1 MNASARLAI
10 LACGALLACGTSSA
24 AKHPATTAD
33 AVADGAEPV
42 DAAAE
47 VTPVFVTLP
56 LRADGHFLRA
66 ADGRAVFLR
75 GLNVSNAAKYE
86 PTHNGTASAKAFA
99 QMAGWGFNTV
109 RLLTFWGAVMTAP
122 PGAGVEELQ
131 PDAVYLAQLD
141 QRIAEAADAGLLV
154 VLDMHQDIFGFGF
167 GDNGAPPAACDASHY
182 AAHKVVSPWFLNYLD
197 PNVQACFDGLYAD
210 TKVRAAF
217 VAAWHFLAQR
227 YKGDP
232 RIVAFDLLNEPHN
245 GSHPVASFQPDVLFP
260 FFRVILDE
268 VRSVDPTRLVVIEP
282 PTAMLV
288 SDAIESE
295 AFARPGI
302 VWGPHHYHVIVHEGV
317 AYDPDTRPAL
327 VDAPIARFLAAADIV
342 AGGAGPSFFGEFGVP
357 ITEGDDTLVLDTLD
371 DFDAGFASWSYWS
384 YDPEGFGVLLP
395 DGSPRAKL
403 LAALCRPNVQKV
415 AGTPTSLAW
424 NRETHTLTLG
434 YDTGPQDVGATE
446 LWAGLTPAM
455 LAGAATPSEVLVQ

>member
-131 PDAVYLAQLD
+131 PDPVYLAQLD

-167 GDNGAPPAACDASHY
+167 GDNGAPPAACDVKIS
-182 AAHKVVSPWFLNYLD
+182 
-197 PNVQACFDGLYAD
+197 
-210 TKVRAAF
+210 
-217 VAAWHFLAQR
+217 
-227 YKGDP
+227 
-232 RIVAFDLLNEPHN
+232 
-245 GSHPVASFQPDVLFP
+245 
-260 FFRVILDE
+260 
-268 VRSVDPTRLVVIEP
+268 
-282 PTAMLV
+282 
-288 SDAIESE
+288 
-295 AFARPGI
+295 
-302 VWGPHHYHVIVHEGV
+302 
-317 AYDPDTRPAL
+317 
-327 VDAPIARFLAAADIV
+327 
-342 AGGAGPSFFGEFGVP
+342 
-357 ITEGDDTLVLDTLD
+357 TLD
-371 DFDAGFASWSYWS
+371 KATKLKNLVTGELV
-384 YDPEGFGVLLP
+384 EGKLP
-395 DGSPRAKL
+395 SPRGWHWQ
-403 LAALCRPNVQKV
+403 N
-415 AGTPTSLAW
+415 
-424 NRETHTLTLG
+424 ETAEERVSFSVHLPPHS
-434 YDTGPQDVGATE
+434 YAVFA
-446 LWAGLTPAM
+446 
-455 LAGAATPSEVLVQ
+455 LAGARETASASAH